1 MLKKI
6 LAFGLLA
13 AGTIGLAV
21 PAHAQNV
28 VSDSQSINAQTVG
41 VKGSKVL
48 LSDDQAQANVKRV
61 GHTLLDRSIDN
72 DQDQTHVKR
81 VGHTLLDRCSTK
93 CPSSHRQWY
102 CEYPYYYD
110 YLAGFKSILSLHL
123 SKGAIHLASFF
134 CFFWIF
140 VFVACQPWRTRI
152 LGVTCAHKCKKTSV
166 EFPKWS
172 AGIGWADTLWN

>member
-93 CPSSHRQWY
+93 CPSSHRQ
-102 CEYPYYYD
+102 
-110 YLAGFKSILSLHL
+110 
-123 SKGAIHLASFF
+123 
-134 CFFWIF
+134 
-140 VFVACQPWRTRI
+140 
-152 LGVTCAHKCKKTSV
+152 
-166 EFPKWS
+166 
-172 AGIGWADTLWN
+172 